1 MVAETYDL
9 DALDV
14 SLIEALVDHPRAGAL
29 ELSRQLSVARAT
41 VQARLG
47 RLEDAGVIVGY
58 GPDLDLRRAGYP
70 VHAFVTLE
78 IAQGRLDDVANEL
91 AAVPGILEAYATTG
105 AADVLCRLA
114 ATSHEDLQ
122 EILLQLGR
130 LASVVRSTSVIT
142 LSVVVPPRVLPLLK
156 NRPHVGAVRA
166 PAYRSPSRPT
176 SR

>member
-1 MVAETYDL
+1 VADSRSVEL

-41 VQARLG
+41 VQARLQ
-47 RLEDAGVIVGY
+47 RLEDAGVVTGY
-58 GPDLDLRRAGYP
+58 GPDIDLRRAGYP

-78 IAQGRLDDVANEL
+78 IAQGRLDDVATEL

-105 AADVLCRLA
+105 EADVLCRLA

-122 EILLQLGR
+122 EILLQLNR

-156 NRPHVGAVRA
+156 NRPHVSAQRA
-166 PAYRSPSRPT
+166 PAYRSPAK
-176 SR
+176 